1 MFEHAISPAIGLILN
16 SQVIMWLWL
25 TYLQSLKHFNLV
37 MLTYKTKNFI
47 KQSHAA
53 VIIAGCLPTNSFL
66 GLTGFLPT

>member
-1 MFEHAISPAIGLILN
+1 
-16 SQVIMWLWL
+16 
-25 TYLQSLKHFNLV
+25 

-53 VIIAGCLPTNSFL
+53 VIIAGCLPTNKFL